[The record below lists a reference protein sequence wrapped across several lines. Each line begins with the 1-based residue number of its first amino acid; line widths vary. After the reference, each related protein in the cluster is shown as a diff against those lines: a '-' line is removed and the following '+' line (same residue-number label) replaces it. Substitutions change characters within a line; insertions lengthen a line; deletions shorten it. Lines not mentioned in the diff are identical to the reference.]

1 MGLAASQARLL
12 TITSRK
18 SSAQFE
24 SMRLSHEKLALSRSL
39 TDVSNEYQNSL
50 KQTKLFYDFYGI
62 GSTDNMLSYS
72 LFMTPSY
79 INDYTPVLLT
89 NRQNRI
95 VLSTSFASAARAAGI
110 PQEGLD
116 GYIDTPT
123 RNRFIATL

>member
-62 GSTDNMLSYS
+62 GSTDNMLSYG

-79 INDYTPVLLT
+79 IND
-89 NRQNRI
+89 
-95 VLSTSFASAARAAGI
+95 
-110 PQEGLD
+110 
-116 GYIDTPT
+116 
-123 RNRFIATL
+123 